1 MPYPTWSW
9 CAAGHSP
16 VLSAYRRRKVQRL
29 DPAILLPYRY
39 SVAWGRWRWSPT
51 TSRNSRNELR
61 IVGRSA
67 GLGSGRTSV
76 RRSSRSARPST
87 APTCSGDQERPSPVH
102 IVRRR
107 LFHGGGRGL
116 RLCIGESSPGQRARL
131 VGPLVQTRIKESV
144 VTASPPIATRH
155 PNPSVLVRLVPG
167 AAPNRSVR
175 GRVSPRTAIAPA
187 PSATSRSRL
196 LRQWHPTRPGR
207 AGDAL
212 DEPEGGIAAGE
223 ANLIEEF
230 RPSLLSEFRARTP
243 YSVGTRHSI
252 VTCHRTARSPETR
265 SQWLPPRIARR
276 GE

>member
-1 MPYPTWSW
+1 MPDVVVVRRWGISRHCRHYQCRTVRSPIRLFSSITGPASF
-9 CAAGHSP
+9 AAGGGG
-16 VLSAYRRRKVQRL
+16 A
-29 DPAILLPYRY
+29 
-39 SVAWGRWRWSPT
+39 
-51 TSRNSRNELR
+51 
-61 IVGRSA
+61 
-67 GLGSGRTSV
+67 